1 MPSSAPTGAGFIAK
15 ERAIQADFVANFRDK
30 HLAQIEW
37 LSNRRRTLGFPRQSA
52 SCGTAARK
60 TAATLRLASS
70 MLVSPLAK
78 EMFLWLSCSFDRYL
92 A

>member
-15 ERAIQADFVANFRDK
+15 ERAIQEDFVANFRDK

-37 LSNRRRTLGFPRQSA
+37 LGNRRRTWDFRDSRHLAVRKREKQPLLCGGVISVGFTPN
-52 SCGTAARK
+52 
-60 TAATLRLASS
+60 
-70 MLVSPLAK
+70 
-78 EMFLWLSCSFDRYL
+78 CSFDRYL